1 MKILHVI
8 PSVAPRDG
16 GPSSSIVPMCRALA
30 ERGIDTTLVATDA
43 DGPGRLDV
51 ALDTPTS
58 WHGVQARF
66 FPCQF
71 TEAFKYSRPLA
82 RWLDHHVREFSV
94 VHVHAVLSH
103 ASLAAA
109 RAAARHG
116 VPYIIRPL
124 GTLDPWSLGQK
135 PGRKQLLLR
144 AGAARLLQGAAAIH
158 YTSAEEQRS
167 VERTLHV
174 TRGVVIPLGIDEA
187 RLSESRWVDEDR
199 ASARYV
205 LALSRLHPVKN
216 LDTLIDAFADVARIP
231 AARSWTLIVAGDGDP
246 GYAARLRKRIAQRQ
260 AAEIVTLAGWV
271 DGEAKRH
278 LVRGASVFA
287 LPSFHE
293 NFGVSLVE
301 AMAAGVPAL
310 VSSSVH
316 LAEDIRSAAAG
327 WTVDPGRDAIAAALQ
342 DAIADAEGRRR
353 KAAAAAALAA
363 RYAWPL
369 VAGSLADLYG
379 RLAGRGE
386 AASAPLSRI
395 PAGAVGS

>member
-1 MKILHVI
+1 VLHVI

-30 ERGIDTTLVATDA
+30 ERGIHPTLVATDA

-51 ALDTPTS
+51 PLDTVTS

-66 FPCQF
+66 FPRQF

-82 RWLDHHVREFSV
+82 RWIDCHVREFSV
-94 VHVHAVLSH
+94 VHVHAILSH
-103 ASLAAA
+103 APLAAA
-109 RAAARHG
+109 RAAERHR
-116 VPYIIRPL
+116 VPYIVRPL
-124 GTLDPWSLGQK
+124 GTLDPWSLRQK
-135 PGRKQLLLR
+135 AGRKRLLLR
-144 AGAARLLQGAAAIH
+144 AGAARLLQGAGAIH

-167 VERTLHV
+167 VERTLHL
-174 TRGVVIPLGIDEA
+174 TRGVVIPLGVDVS
-187 RLSESRWVDEDR
+187 RLSEDRLTDEDR
-199 ASARYV
+199 ARTRYV

-216 LDTLIDAFADVARIP
+216 LEALIDAFADVAGDP

-246 GYAARLRKRIAQRQ
+246 EYAARLRERIAQRQ
-260 AAEIVTLAGWV
+260 AAEVVKLAGWV
-271 DGEAKRH
+271 DGEAKRR
-278 LVRGASVFA
+278 LVGGASVFA

-327 WTVDPGRDAIAAALQ
+327 WTVDPGRDSIAAALH
-342 DAIADAEGRRR
+342 DAIGNTEGRRR
-353 KAAAAAALAA
+353 KGAAAAALAA
-363 RYAWPL
+363 RYAWPI
-369 VAGSLADLYG
+369 VAGSLVELYG
-379 RLAGRGE
+379 RLASRSE
-386 AASAPLSRI
+386 TAAAPVPRV
-395 PAGAVGS
+395 PAGAIGS